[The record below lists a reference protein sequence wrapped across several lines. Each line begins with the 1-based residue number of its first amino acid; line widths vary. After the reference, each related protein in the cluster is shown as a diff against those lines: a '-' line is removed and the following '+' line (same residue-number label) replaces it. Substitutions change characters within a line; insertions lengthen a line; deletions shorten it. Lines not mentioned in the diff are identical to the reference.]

1 MKLQKKQASCIFYV
15 IAFGKSDLVSRCL
28 DSLSR
33 VVSKSNIVLIDNASV
48 ESLSVVAKKYQI
60 RLIRLKQNKGYAG
73 GCNAAVEDFL
83 HSSADYICVMNS
95 DVFVTKGFVS
105 ELQTCFDSVDND
117 ASIAIFQP
125 ELYFDAEYQRVEN
138 TGILYYKSGLAF
150 QANHQ
155 SAYQCV
161 NGACMFLRRS
171 AIEYLKRIDGFV
183 FEELYWSYAED
194 VELSLRLQS
203 RGWKTVVFSSLQAVH
218 LQSASFGK
226 RSARSL
232 WYYARNLLWTLLLTR
247 TTSELIISLPLIL
260 LGQIRIIFEFI
271 LHGRPDYYFSLLY
284 ETYRNRDTLR
294 LKRRH
299 WKTNQMIEL
308 AHTYQFGA
316 FPLWRL
322 Q

>member
-1 MKLQKKQASCIFYV
+1 MKLQNKHPSCVFYV
-15 IAFGKSDLVSRCL
+15 IAFGKSELVSRCL

-33 VVSKSNIVLIDNASV
+33 VVPRNNIVLIDNAST
-48 ESLSVVAKKYQI
+48 ESLSAVAKKYQV
-60 RLIRLKQNKGYAG
+60 RLLRLKQNRGYAG

-83 HSSADYICVMNS
+83 QSNFDFICVMNS
-95 DVFVTKGFVS
+95 DVFVTQAFVS
-105 ELQTCFDSVDND
+105 ELQSCFETVINDS
-117 ASIAIFQP
+117 SIAIFQP
-125 ELYFDAEYQRVEN
+125 ELYFDERYQRVEN

-150 QANHQ
+150 QANHR
-155 SAYQCV
+155 STYQCV

-183 FEELYWSYAED
+183 FEELFWSYAED

-203 RGWKTVVFSSLQAVH
+203 RGWKTVVFSKLQAVH

-232 WYYARNLLWTLLLTR
+232 WYYARNLLWTLFLTRSAYELLT
-247 TTSELIISLPLIL
+247 SMPFIF
-260 LGQIRIIFEFI
+260 LGQIRIVFEFI
-271 LHGRPDYYFSLLY
+271 LHGRPDYYFSLLF
-284 ETYRNRDTLR
+284 ETYRCREILR
-294 LKRRH
+294 TKRRH
-299 WKTNQMIEL
+299 WKKNQMIEL

>member
-1 MKLQKKQASCIFYV
+1 MFYV
-15 IAFGKSDLVSRCL
+15 IAFGKPELVSQCL
-28 DSLSR
+28 ESLTR
-33 VVSKSNIVLIDNASV
+33 VVPRSDVVLIDNASTV
-48 ESLSVVAKKYQI
+48 SLSAQAKKFQV
-60 RLIRLKQNKGYAG
+60 RLVRLKQNRGYAG

-83 HSSADYICVMNS
+83 KSTSDYICVMNS
-95 DVFVTKGFVS
+95 DVFITQTFVS
-105 ELQTCFDSVDND
+105 KLQTCFETVDAD

-125 ELYFDAEYQRVEN
+125 ELYFDNNYQRVEN

-155 SAYQCV
+155 SNYQCV

-171 AIEYLKRIDGFV
+171 SIEYLKRVDGFV
-183 FEELYWSYAED
+183 FEEMYWSYAED

-203 RGWKTVVFSSLQAVH
+203 RGWKTVVFSSLRAVH

-247 TTSELIISLPLIL
+247 TVYELITSLPFIL
-260 LGQIRIIFEFI
+260 LGQIRIIVEFI
-271 LHGRPDYYFSLLY
+271 LHGRPDYYVTLLL
-284 ETYRNRDTLR
+284 ETYRNRDILLT
-294 LKRRH
+294 KRTH
-299 WKTNQMIEL
+299 WKTKQMVEL